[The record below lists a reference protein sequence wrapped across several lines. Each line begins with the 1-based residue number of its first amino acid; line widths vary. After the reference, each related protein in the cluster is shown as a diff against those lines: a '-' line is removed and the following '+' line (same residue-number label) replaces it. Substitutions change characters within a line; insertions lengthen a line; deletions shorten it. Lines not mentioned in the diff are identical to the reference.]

1 MGRSFVPCAARR
13 RACGALA
20 ATLTVSALAA
30 PFSAAERVDPG
41 AMAAMQ
47 KFLARPTM
55 AHQYRASRRL
65 EASGV
70 GQRAWLDVQTNFT
83 VASGL
88 VYEVT
93 AEGGSGYIRARVLRS
108 LLDEERRLTE
118 RGGVAHVAI
127 STDNYRFQPERVNEE
142 GLAVVSLLPLRNAR
156 SLIVGQMF
164 LNPIDGDLVR
174 VEGRLAKSPS
184 FWVTRLD
191 VVRRYRRI
199 EGVLMP
205 VSLETTAQLRLLG
218 SSALRMVYRYSDIDE
233 RPVDE
238 SPLN

>member
-41 AMAAMQ
+41 AMAAME

-127 STDNYRFQPERVNEE
+127 STDNYRLQRGARQRGRSCRGGACCRCETLAPSSSTDVPDADRWRSRACRGATREE
-142 GLAVVSLLPLRNAR
+142 SIVLSHPRRRGATISTDRRGTDARLARDDGTAQAAWIVRAPDGLSLLGHRRTAR
-156 SLIVGQMF
+156 
-164 LNPIDGDLVR
+164 R
-174 VEGRLAKSPS
+174 
-184 FWVTRLD
+184 
-191 VVRRYRRI
+191 
-199 EGVLMP
+199 
-205 VSLETTAQLRLLG
+205 
-218 SSALRMVYRYSDIDE
+218 
-233 RPVDE
+233 
-238 SPLN
+238 